1 MELSGTLEGSLQ
13 IKNNLEAPT
22 LVMYKGMYKMALED
36 STPHTIPNYQLS
48 IDVCGHFLQ

>member
-36 STPHTIPNYQLS
+36 SRTPHTIPILS
-48 IDVCGHFLQ
+48 